1 MFYTAAGTYFHHFLA
16 VYRNGFVWEGEG
28 EEMEFLSYSVSDQL
42 DFSTEELGD
51 THKP

>member
-1 MFYTAAGTYFHHFLA
+1 MFYTAARTYFHNFLA
-16 VYRNGFVWEGEG
+16 VYRNGFVCEGEG